1 MKTILVP
8 TDLSPDT
15 NIALAV
21 AVDIARLHKASIVLL
36 HTVVYPL
43 PVPVYSESMLVTTD
57 FMVDEYRNVE
67 KDAETALQKL
77 AANEA
82 YSDVSIRPTLI
93 TNGQGLVS
101 NVTEQTA
108 DLIVM
113 TSAGASGLEEWL
125 LGSNAET
132 IVRYAHCPV
141 LIVKEPVAHFQPET
155 IVCGVDV
162 DDRLK
167 TIQHYPFP
175 MGTAGLHQFVY
186 VMTPSDNRDSDG
198 VREWVNDFAAAKGIT
213 EFDVVIR
220 HARTVPDGI
229 IAYADDVNADLIV
242 LYTHGYKGLR
252 HLLSGSVAEDVLNH
266 TMRPVLIMRV
276 IE

>member
-15 NIALAV
+15 KIALSV
-21 AVDIARLHKASIVLL
+21 AVDIARRHQASIVLL

-67 KDAETALQKL
+67 KEAETALKKL

-82 YSDVSIRPTLI
+82 YSDVPIIPTLI

-101 NVTEQTA
+101 NVTQQSA

-132 IVRYAHCPV
+132 IVRYANCPV
-141 LIVKEPVAHFQPET
+141 LIVKEPIAPFNPQ
-155 IVCGVDV
+155 IIIGGVDI

-167 TIQHYPFP
+167 TSQPYPFS
-175 MGTAGLHQFVY
+175 MGEAGLHQFVY
-186 VMTPSDNRDSDG
+186 VMTPSDNRDADG
-198 VREWVNDFAAAKGIT
+198 VREWVNDFAAARGIT
-213 EFDVVIR
+213 DFEFVIR
-220 HARTVPDGI
+220 HAGTVPDGI
-229 IAYADDVNADLIV
+229 IDYANDVNADLIV

-266 TMRPVLIMRV
+266 TTRPVLIMRV
-276 IE
+276 ID